1 VGEKILVIE
10 DEESLRRN
18 LETCLGELGHRVSSA
33 ACGKDAVS
41 LLHREQFDIVIT
53 DIRLGDM
60 DGLDI
65 LKRLSSLSSQ
75 AGVLVMTAYG
85 SLDSAVEAFRSGA
98 HDYILKPFSLDEIEQ
113 RVKNIASNRNLQRQN
128 ALLRQEIQQR
138 HNPSDL
144 VYESQSMKDTY
155 DLVCRVATLRNNVLI
170 TGESGTGKELVARA
184 IHELSGRQAGLLV
197 PLNVSAIPDTL
208 VESYLFGH
216 CKGAFTGAERSRPGV
231 FRAAEKGTLFLDE
244 IGELPLHVQPKL
256 LRALEE
262 KEITPIG
269 CDLPTKVDTRIVAAT
284 HRDLDA
290 MVQAGSFRQDLLLR
304 LNVVRIHIPP
314 LRERIEDI
322 PALVTHLIKHHCA
335 NFGRPPLRIEPEVMH
350 HLMACSWEL
359 GNVRELSNFL
369 ERLVIMSDRDTVRED
384 DLPKTFRTQG
394 GKCPLHLKE
403 VVSRAE
409 HRHIVS
415 VLRSVNGNR
424 ERAACALGIS
434 LATLYRHVDRLGLK
448 EGWTD
453 L

>member
-1 VGEKILVIE
+1 MGERILIIE

-18 LETCLGELGHRVSSA
+18 LERCLAELGHKVSCA
-33 ACGKDAVS
+33 ACGEDAVG

-65 LKRLSSLSSQ
+65 LKRITSLSSQ

-85 SLDSAVEAFRSGA
+85 SLDSAIEAFRSGA
-98 HDYILKPFSLDEIEQ
+98 HDYILKPFSLEEIEQ

-128 ALLRQEIQQR
+128 ALLRQEIQKC
-138 HNPSDL
+138 HNPSEL
-144 VYESQSMKDTY
+144 VYESQSMKETY
-155 DLVCRVATLRNNVLI
+155 DLVCKIAPLKSNVLI

-184 IHELSGRQAGLLV
+184 IHELSGRRDGVLV
-197 PLNVSAIPDTL
+197 PLNVSAIPETL

-269 CDLPTKVDTRIVAAT
+269 CDFPIKVDTRIVAAT

-290 MVQAGSFRQDLLLR
+290 MVKAGSFRQDLLLR
-304 LNVVRIHIPP
+304 LNVLRIHLPP
-314 LRERIEDI
+314 LRQRIEDI
-322 PALVTHLIKHHCA
+322 PTLVTHLIKRHCD
-335 NFGRPPLRIEPEVMH
+335 NFGRPPLCIEPEVMNY
-350 HLMACSWEL
+350 LMSCPWEL

-369 ERLVIMSDRDTVRED
+369 ERLVIMSDRETIRED
-384 DLPKTFRTQG
+384 DLPKSFRTQG
-394 GKCPLHLKE
+394 GECPLHLKE
-403 VVSRAE
+403 AVSRAE
-409 HRHIVS
+409 RNHIVS
-415 VLRSVNGNR
+415 ILRSVNGSR

-434 LATLYRHVDRLGLK
+434 LATLYRHLDRLGLK
-448 EGWTD
+448 EDWTD
-453 L
+453 K

>member
-1 VGEKILVIE
+1 
-10 DEESLRRN
+10 
-18 LETCLGELGHRVSSA
+18 
-33 ACGKDAVS
+33 
-41 LLHREQFDIVIT
+41 
-53 DIRLGDM
+53 M
-60 DGLDI
+60 DGMDI
-65 LKRLSSLSSQ
+65 LKRITSLSSQ

-85 SLDSAVEAFRSGA
+85 SLDSAIEAFRSGA
-98 HDYILKPFSLDEIEQ
+98 HDYILKPFTLDEIEQ

-138 HNPSDL
+138 HNPLDL
-144 VYESQSMKDTY
+144 IYESQSMKDTY
-155 DLVCRVATLRNNVLI
+155 NLVCKIAPLKSNVLI

-184 IHELSGRQAGLLV
+184 IHELSGRQDGVLV

-231 FRAAEKGTLFLDE
+231 FRAAEKGVLFLDE

-290 MVQAGSFRQDLLLR
+290 MAQAGSFRQDLLLR
-304 LNVVRIHIPP
+304 LNVVRIHIAP

-322 PALVTHLIKHHCA
+322 PPLVTHLIKHHCA
-335 NFGRPPLRIEPEVMH
+335 NFGRPPLRIEPEVMD
-350 HLMACSWEL
+350 HLMACTWEL

-369 ERLVIMSDRDTVRED
+369 ERLVIMSDRGTICED
-384 DLPKTFRTQG
+384 DLPKYFRTQG
-394 GKCPLHLKE
+394 GECPLHLKE
-403 VVSRAE
+403 AVSRAE
-409 HRHIVS
+409 RSHIVS
-415 VLRSVNGNR
+415 ILRSVNGSR
-424 ERAACALGIS
+424 ERAACVLGIS
-434 LATLYRHVDRLGLK
+434 LATLYRHLDRLGLK

-453 L
+453 K

>member
-1 VGEKILVIE
+1 
-10 DEESLRRN
+10 
-18 LETCLGELGHRVSSA
+18 
-33 ACGKDAVS
+33 
-41 LLHREQFDIVIT
+41 
-53 DIRLGDM
+53 
-60 DGLDI
+60 
-65 LKRLSSLSSQ
+65 
-75 AGVLVMTAYG
+75 MTAYG
-85 SLDSAVEAFRSGA
+85 SLDSAIEAFRSGA

-138 HNPSDL
+138 HNSLDL
-144 VYESQSMKDTY
+144 IYESQSMKDTY
-155 DLVCRVATLRNNVLI
+155 NLVCKIAPLKSNVLI

-184 IHELSGRQAGLLV
+184 IHELSGRQDGVLV

-231 FRAAEKGTLFLDE
+231 FRAAEKGMLFLDE

-290 MVQAGSFRQDLLLR
+290 MAQAGSFRQDLLLR
-304 LNVVRIHIPP
+304 LNVVRIHIAP

-322 PALVTHLIKHHCA
+322 PPLVTHLIKHHCA
-335 NFGRPPLRIEPEVMH
+335 NFGRPPMRIEPEVMD
-350 HLMACSWEL
+350 HLMACTWEL
-359 GNVRELSNFL
+359 GNVRELSNFF
-369 ERLVIMSDRDTVRED
+369 ERLVIMSDRGTVRED
-384 DLPKTFRTQG
+384 DLPKYFRTQG
-394 GKCPLHLKE
+394 GECPLHLKE
-403 VVSRAE
+403 AVSRVE
-409 HRHIVS
+409 RSHIVS
-415 VLRSVNGNR
+415 IMRSVNGSR
-424 ERAACALGIS
+424 ERAACVLGIS
-434 LATLYRHVDRLGLK
+434 LATLYRHLDRLGLK

-453 L
+453 K